1 MLYLYLPSHFVGKMF
16 FEFLVQNEIENQIS
30 KVQCFYFHLLKTSK
44 CEGHEIKPTNIDKGS
59 AELESLRQYS
69 CFRWWKF
76 EGTQKNS
83 SAKIDP
89 WNILN
94 IMQQMHYE
102 QAVLKSKYDKLLS
115 FLAEILD
122 RMKYEER
129 MTLEK
134 NRPRCKY
141 QNKGYCKQ
149 GQGCS
154 FSHNSD
160 ICEEYL
166 CSGSGNKGRVC
177 HQRHPRK
184 CKH

>member
-1 MLYLYLPSHFVGKMF
+1 MDS
-16 FEFLVQNEIENQIS
+16 
-30 KVQCFYFHLLKTSK
+30 
-44 CEGHEIKPTNIDKGS
+44 
-59 AELESLRQYS
+59 
-69 CFRWWKF
+69 
-76 EGTQKNS
+76 
-83 SAKIDP
+83 

-102 QAVLKSKYDKLLS
+102 QAALKSKYDKLLS

-166 CSGSGNKGRVC
+166 CSGSLKVHRTGWNILLKYFMLLLYGL
-177 HQRHPRK
+177 
-184 CKH
+184 